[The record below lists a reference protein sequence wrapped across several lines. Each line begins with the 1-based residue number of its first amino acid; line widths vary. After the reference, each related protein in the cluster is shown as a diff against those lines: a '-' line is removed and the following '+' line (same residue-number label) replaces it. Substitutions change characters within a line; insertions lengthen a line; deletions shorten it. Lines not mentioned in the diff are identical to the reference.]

1 VTAPASG
8 PAPAPAP
15 APPERPAP
23 RYDPPRRLEPS
34 PERDRPWRRGI
45 VLAGGA
51 VMLLVLLALAAATTA
66 TWWNGRHFAE
76 IPATT
81 GLGTP
86 SALHL
91 TSTLGD
97 VRVQMSPDVE
107 EITLSLVSPG
117 TTVPAPD
124 GEQVR
129 ARLERSDDA
138 GASTLRVSQPENYS
152 TWPGTS
158 GTRDVLLLIP
168 TDHELDLDLD
178 SEVGDVTAEGAFG
191 SLDVQA
197 DVGDVHLGPVSA
209 PQGLGVLTDV
219 GDIEAELEAP
229 GPAAV
234 DLCSSLGNITLQLP
248 ADASG
253 PVGAETEL
261 GDVDVAVAGTSTW
274 RIETSAGLGEVSV
287 DPGLRGDDA
296 EAAGTLTLASE
307 TGDITLTR

>member
-1 VTAPASG
+1 MTAPVSD

-15 APPERPAP
+15 TERHAP

-76 IPATT
+76 VPATT
-81 GLGTP
+81 GLGAP
-86 SALHL
+86 SALQL

-107 EITLSLVSPG
+107 EVTLSLVSSG

-124 GEQVR
+124 GERVR
-129 ARLERSDDA
+129 ARLERSEE
-138 GASTLRVSQPENYS
+138 GGTSTLQVSQPENYS
-152 TWPGTS
+152 TWPGAS
-158 GTRDVLLLIP
+158 GTRDVLLLVP
-168 TDHELDLDLD
+168 ADHELDLDLH
-178 SEVGDVTAEGAFG
+178 SEVGDVTAAGAFG
-191 SLDVQA
+191 SLDVEA
-197 DVGDVHLGPVSA
+197 DVGDVHLGPVTA
-209 PQGLGVLTDV
+209 PQGLGVLTDI

-234 DLCSSLGNITLQLP
+234 DLSSLGSITLQLP

-261 GDVDVAVAGTSTW
+261 GDVEVSVAGTSTW
-274 RIETSAGLGEVSV
+274 RVQTRAGLGEVSV
-287 DPGLRGDDA
+287 DPGLRGPED
-296 EAAGTLTLASE
+296 EAAGTLTLSSE

>member
-1 VTAPASG
+1 MTAPVSG
-8 PAPAPAP
+8 PAPAPT
-15 APPERPAP
+15 ERPAP

-81 GLGTP
+81 ELGTP
-86 SALHL
+86 SALQL

-124 GEQVR
+124 GERVR
-129 ARLERSDDA
+129 ARLERSEA
-138 GASTLRVSQPENYS
+138 GGTSTLQVSQPENYS

-158 GTRDVLLLIP
+158 GTRDVLLLVP
-168 TDHELDLDLD
+168 ADHELDLDLL
-178 SEVGDVTAEGAFG
+178 SEVGDVTAEGTFG
-191 SLDVQA
+191 SLDVEA
-197 DVGDVHLGPVSA
+197 DVGDVHLGPVTA
-209 PQGLGVLTDV
+209 PQGLAVLTDI

-234 DLCSSLGNITLQLP
+234 DLSSSLGSITLQLP

-253 PVGAETEL
+253 PVGAETAL
-261 GDVDVAVAGTSTW
+261 GDVEVSVAGTSTW
-274 RIETSAGLGEVSV
+274 RVETSAGLGEVSV
-287 DPGLRGDDA
+287 DPGLRGPED